1 VDGATQVLA
10 HMCVVDDGVWSY
22 IRTKKY
28 IEAAA
33 SLLRDKLTQVQACST
48 LVGMCSDDEELLERL
63 IHSTS
68 WSFVLRLLSP
78 SSSIQAQH
86 TALQLVLVA
95 SNREKLRASILAA
108 IDVSTLLAL
117 LTCNEDVARTA
128 ALATFNN
135 LCDAKSGGGIWR
147 RVVAAGHKQLALR
160 QLHTVLEVEVGNAN
174 ERAVGFVSNAVSQIP
189 ADVSATMG
197 PQELAKC
204 RQIVQMLVPV
214 VKAGEQCGIECR
226 ASALR
231 ALGRLGEFPG
241 VSDSLVEA
249 GTVDMVS
256 SVIRQGVSSG
266 QDPSFLKSSLSLLRT
281 VLAGDSP
288 AVSKAR
294 VSFLSSS
301 TSHLVELLSCKR
313 GDSLDWGLA
322 SDALAV
328 LVAVSNDFETNEKT
342 MTLLAS
348 GGRLMVALTQFF
360 PLASKALSGPSKT
373 DAMTSSMECAIELL
387 TRVAADPES
396 QSALLTMPGLLSN
409 LLAVVGAGP
418 GTTLEEKR
426 KAATDNTKK
435 KLLPRVVNVLRYV
448 ALATVAVDRAPT
460 DGSTSVVEAMDVA
473 TALVDAVLQSERKS
487 SQTFTS
493 FSDKQTTEAVSRALE
508 VLSLLCSSPNIAEK
522 AIKMG
527 IVKMS
532 MSLGKQSGVGGVSFG
547 ISTSGR
553 KRGDKLASAALTV
566 VTSTLRSCPSQ
577 CAAAL
582 LEAGGIVSIAACL
595 DAAYASGDDVRS
607 QQCLQLL
614 NELSQRSQR
623 ACRASAKN
631 KRLVTVVK
639 SLSKHNNICVKE
651 TATSCLR
658 TLRIKIDPVKR
669 KSSLNGMSSMMKS
682 LPPRGGRT
690 PPPQFSPSPSRPSP
704 PAPRGFTSTPP
715 RPFFP
720 SPGYN
725 NNNNSPAPPR
735 RPPPQHNFGRGVP
748 RYATSAHSPSRGRSP
763 MYASSRPVQPPSLE
777 IQASVKFL
785 VESGF
790 TLQKARIALDKAGGD
805 QQKAM
810 NMLLDGKI

>member
-1 VDGATQVLA
+1 
-10 HMCVVDDGVWSY
+10 MWSY

-95 SNREKLRASILAA
+95 SNREKLRSSILAA
-108 IDVSTLLAL
+108 IDVNTLLAL
-117 LTCNEDVARTA
+117 LTCNEDVARVA

-135 LCDAKSGGGIWR
+135 LCDVKSGGGIWR
-147 RVVAAGHKQLALR
+147 RVVASGHKQLALR

-174 ERAVGFVSNAVSQIP
+174 ERAVGMVSNSVTQIP

-197 PQELAKC
+197 PQEIVKC
-204 RQIVQMLVPV
+204 RQIAKLLVPV
-214 VKAGEQCGIECR
+214 VKAGEQCSIECR

-249 GTVDMVS
+249 GTVDMVA
-256 SVIRQGVSSG
+256 SVIRAGTSSG

-301 TSHLVELLSCKR
+301 TSHLVELLSRKN
-313 GDSLDWGLA
+313 GDDVDWGLA

-342 MTLLAS
+342 MSLLAS

-360 PLASKALSGPSKT
+360 PVASKALSGPRKT

-387 TRVAADPES
+387 TRVAADPSS
-396 QSALLTMPGLLSN
+396 QSSLLTMPGLLSN
-409 LLAVVGAGP
+409 LLNVVGAGP
-418 GTTLEEKR
+418 GTTVEEKQ
-426 KAATDNTKK
+426 KASTDETKK

-448 ALATVAVDRAPT
+448 ALATVAVDRAPK
-460 DGSTSVVEAMDVA
+460 DSSSPVVEAMDVA
-473 TALVDAVLQSERKS
+473 TALVNAVLQSERKS
-487 SQTFTS
+487 SQTFKS

-508 VLSLLCSSPNIAEK
+508 VLSLLCSSPDIAQK
-522 AIKMG
+522 AIEMG
-527 IVKMS
+527 IVKMAL
-532 MSLGKQSGVGGVSFG
+532 SLGKQSGVGGVSFG
-547 ISTSGR
+547 ISMSGR
-553 KRGDKLASAALTV
+553 KRGDKLASAALSV
-566 VTSTLRSCPSQ
+566 VTSTLRSCPAR

-582 LEAGGIVSIAACL
+582 LEAGGIVSIASCL

-607 QQCLQLL
+607 QQSLQLL

-631 KRLVTVVK
+631 KRLVNVVK
-639 SLSKHNNICVKE
+639 SLSKHKNMCVKE

-658 TLRIKIDPVKR
+658 T
-669 KSSLNGMSSMMKS
+669 
-682 LPPRGGRT
+682 
-690 PPPQFSPSPSRPSP
+690 
-704 PAPRGFTSTPP
+704 
-715 RPFFP
+715 
-720 SPGYN
+720 
-725 NNNNSPAPPR
+725 
-735 RPPPQHNFGRGVP
+735 
-748 RYATSAHSPSRGRSP
+748 
-763 MYASSRPVQPPSLE
+763 
-777 IQASVKFL
+777 
-785 VESGF
+785 
-790 TLQKARIALDKAGGD
+790 
-805 QQKAM
+805 
-810 NMLLDGKI
+810 